1 MTYTER
7 MMQTEQLDELIERLR
22 ECSTYGFKQEIC
34 GEAADAL
41 TKIALDYANLYADND
56 ANLGDLNLTKHECEQ
71 IKWERD
77 LAIHQ
82 LRTDYG
88 VGLGEKKPDSCT
100 GCAFEPG
107 DRDDYPCTVCR
118 RNPALTDKYEVN
130 SNG

>member
-7 MMQTEQLDELIERLR
+7 MMQTEQLDKLIERLR
-22 ECSTYGFKQEIC
+22 ECSTYGCKQEIC

-41 TKIALDYANLYADND
+41 TKIALDYANLYVDND
-56 ANLGDLNLTKHECEQ
+56 ANLDDLNIVKADRDRWRQCAETLNTYIDDQ
-71 IKWERD
+71 ER
-77 LAIHQ
+77 
-82 LRTDYG
+82 
-88 VGLGEKKPDSCT
+88 VKVCT
-100 GCAFEPG
+100 GCTFEPG

>member
-1 MTYTER
+1 MTFTER
-7 MMQTEQLDELIERLR
+7 MMQTEQLDKLIERLR

-41 TKIALDYANLYADND
+41 TKIADDYANLYVDND
-56 ANLGDLNLTKHECEQ
+56 ANLDDLNPVKADRDRWRQCAETLNAYIDDQER
-71 IKWERD
+71 IK
-77 LAIHQ
+77 
-82 LRTDYG
+82 
-88 VGLGEKKPDSCT
+88 VCT
-100 GCAFEPG
+100 GCTFEHS